1 MAKDKD
7 KKNETILE
15 VNEVTEETVRAEEE
29 QKAKEEQ
36 ERKEK
41 AYNIRKEKIKKTFD
55 KLLKGH
61 DINLIVKIMMW
72 VFFAFSALY
81 VNANIFKQVLR
92 EPALKVFIAED
103 SLKDES
109 RYNIN
114 EIKEIR
120 VNLESFDVDI
130 RETDSEDIIIRYSKK
145 YDKKINMDKRGSIL
159 QLEEKNK
166 VFKLV
171 RFDTSNNLYDPP
183 LGSLKPVRSLIIVVL
198 PAPFSPTKPK
208 IDPSGTNKLTLST
221 TVLFPYFFVRFLTSI
236 IFILRL

>member
-7 KKNETILE
+7 KKNATIVE
-15 VNEVTEETVRAEEE
+15 GNEVTEETVRAEEE

-109 RYNIN
+109 IYNIN

-145 YDKKINMDKRGSIL
+145 YDKKINMDKRGSVL

-171 RFDTSNNLYDPP
+171 RFDTSNNLMIIEIPNNYG
-183 LGSLKPVRSLIIVVL
+183 GSLEIESKNGMV
-198 PAPFSPTKPK
+198 K
-208 IDPSGTNKLTLST
+208 IDKYKTNIKKETEKENTEDSDEE
-221 TVLFPYFFVRFLTSI
+221 FYKKFFNI
-236 IFILRL
+236 

>member
-171 RFDTSNNLYDPP
+171 RFDTSNNLMIIEIPNNYG
-183 LGSLKPVRSLIIVVL
+183 GSLEIESKNGMV
-198 PAPFSPTKPK
+198 K
-208 IDPSGTNKLTLST
+208 IDKYKTNIKKETEKENTEDSDEE
-221 TVLFPYFFVRFLTSI
+221 FYKKFFNI
-236 IFILRL
+236 